1 MEKFIYLFKG
11 KNINLIK
18 GMTVRRLRSTPGMK
32 AMPGGLTG
40 RSVVANISNDC
51 IGEIVDRHEEQHFYW
66 SGSSRVEDVMG
77 FQGVCY
83 CHAQGSCLT

>member
-1 MEKFIYLFKG
+1 
-11 KNINLIK
+11 
-18 GMTVRRLRSTPGMK
+18 MTVRRLRSTPGMK

-40 RSVVANISNDC
+40 ITVVANISNDC